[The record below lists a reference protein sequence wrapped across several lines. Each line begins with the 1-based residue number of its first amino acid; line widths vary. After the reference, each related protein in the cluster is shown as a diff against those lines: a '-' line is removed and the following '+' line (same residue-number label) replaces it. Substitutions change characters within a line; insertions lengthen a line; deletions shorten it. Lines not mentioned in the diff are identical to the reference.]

1 MYRLLASL
9 LVLLALTACG
19 GGGTATDPAAPAN
32 PADAPVDAPATEGGD
47 ATALDA
53 AANLD
58 AVAQNPIDAPGL
70 RVGVAAPTAAPTPA
84 NFAFAPDQP
93 TRLVI
98 PAIEMD
104 RPLVNVGLDSFLVPI
119 VPKHDVG
126 WYHYSARPG
135 GGDNIVLWGHVL
147 RFRDAPDVPAP
158 FARLDEVDVGEPIT
172 LFTADGQE
180 HRYTVSDQIW
190 ATPDQ
195 VEYILPQGNE
205 MITMVSCTG
214 EATIV
219 DDSVQMSHRL
229 ITIAV
234 PEA

>member
-9 LVLLALTACG
+9 LVLLFLTACG
-19 GGGTATDPAAPAN
+19 GGTATEPAAP
-32 PADAPVDAPATEGGD
+32 VAPAATGGD
-47 ATALDA
+47 AAALDT
-53 AANLD
+53 
-58 AVAQNPIDAPGL
+58 VAQNPIDAPGL
-70 RVGVAAPTAAPTPA
+70 RVGAAAPTAAPTPA
-84 NFAFAPDQP
+84 SFEFAPDQP
-93 TRLVI
+93 VRLVI
-98 PAIEMD
+98 PAIDMD

-147 RFRDAPDVPAP
+147 RFRDAPDIPAP
-158 FARLDEVDVGEPIT
+158 FARLEEVGVGEPIT
-172 LFTADGQE
+172 LYTADGQE

-190 ATPDQ
+190 ATPDE

-205 MITMVSCTG
+205 MITMVSCIG

-219 DDSVQMSHRL
+219 EDSVQMSHRL